1 MIPTSLPLAI
11 VREVMPHFQGPT
23 AWLIASGRAWS
34 CSHRSVVHRHVFAR
48 LACVTAVATAAI
60 EAVLHFGL
68 MLATIPFIGVK
79 RVIWM
84 GLIGLSM
91 LGDGIFWLIHRD
103 ALDISAATWIKRI
116 VIHVILFGRVP
127 GVVFNHLKVW
137 AGLMR
142 DHLILVRKITAAALK
157 VDSYLNRFF
166 SQDHLVH
173 HGNQLT
179 NLSMYTLT
187 GLYFAV
193 MDPQAAASRA
203 EEAGLGPAS
212 LPSIWARTWAQ
223 VPSPLYIGGRVV
235 EKALLL
241 VGDHFGKVALAFL
254 AYSAYRDYSEQVA
267 ALKLNLRGSSG
278 GSMDDTPLGYGP
290 VDWSLGIP
298 GRVGDWMFDG
308 VRGTIRR
315 FWSLFPFGCL
325 DSDGV
330 DLLREQIDAQRE
342 ELILAQQQLAKL
354 QERMPPD

>member
-23 AWLIASGRAWS
+23 ACLVASGKVWS
-34 CSHRSVVHRHVFAR
+34 CSHRSALHRHVLAR

-60 EAVLHFGL
+60 EAVVHFGL

-79 RVIWM
+79 RMTWI

-91 LGDGIFWLIHRD
+91 IGDGIFWLIHRD

-137 AGLMR
+137 TGLMR
-142 DHLILVRKITAAALK
+142 DHLILVRKITAAALT

-173 HGNQLT
+173 HGNQFSQ
-179 NLSMYTLT
+179 LSVYTLT
-187 GLYFAV
+187 GLYYAAL
-193 MDPQAAASRA
+193 DPQQAASRA
-203 EEAGLGPAS
+203 EAAGLGPAS
-212 LPSIWARTWAQ
+212 RPSLFARAWAQ
-223 VPSPLYIGGRVV
+223 MPSPLHMGGRVV

-241 VGDHFGKVALAFL
+241 GGDHFGKVALALL
-254 AYSAYRDYSEQVA
+254 AYSAYRDYTQQVA
-267 ALKLNLRGSSG
+267 SLAARPLASLGGGAGS
-278 GSMDDTPLGYGP
+278 PYGP

-298 GRVGDWMFDG
+298 GRMGGWVFDG
-308 VRGTIRR
+308 LRSTIRG
-315 FWSLFPFGCL
+315 FWCMFPFGGFN
-325 DSDGV
+325 SEAV
-330 DLLREQIDAQRE
+330 DLRRMLDAQRA
-342 ELILAQQQLAKL
+342 ELTQL
-354 QERMPPD
+354 QERLVQLMEKIQHINK